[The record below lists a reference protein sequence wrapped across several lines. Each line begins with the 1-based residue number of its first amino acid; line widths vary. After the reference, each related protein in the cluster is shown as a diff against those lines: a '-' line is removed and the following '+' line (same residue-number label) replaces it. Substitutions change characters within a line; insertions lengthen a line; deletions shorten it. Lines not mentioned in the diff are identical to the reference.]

1 MNADLLRQRRNLI
14 GISAI
19 LLIFDFANVRIAKVS
34 LLGTELLAGN
44 VQVLAV
50 CAWVIRFY
58 ILIRY
63 YQYLRAE
70 PDGLIR
76 N

>member
-34 LLGTELLAGN
+34 LLGTKLLAGN

-50 CAWVIRFY
+50 CA
-58 ILIRY
+58 
-63 YQYLRAE
+63 
-70 PDGLIR
+70 
-76 N
+76 